1 MTREEQRARAAHEY
15 IQSDSVATGNEALA
29 FGDFINGAKWADF
42 HPQWIPVEERL
53 PEIPRN
59 DWKSNNV
66 LFVVNGEIFY
76 GYRGKYTWHAPFV
89 SFNNHEVTHW
99 MPLPQPPRKE
109 DKE

>member
-1 MTREEQRARAAHEY
+1 MKTRQEQIKEAARQRADQYDHPSKW
-15 IQSDSVATGNEALA
+15 SDTYYGFL
-29 FGDFINGAKWADF
+29 DGAEWADQ
-42 HPQWIPVEERL
+42 HPQWISVEERL
-53 PEIPRN
+53 PEIPKN

-99 MPLPQPPRKE
+99 KDIVPPKNE